1 MFVRE
6 MTLFTS
12 NVYLLLITEVY
23 RGPSCDLVMNV
34 ITIHLW
40 AEILDY
46 LEACERMCTKIVVN
60 KGERLDRK
68 TVKTQV

>member
-1 MFVRE
+1 MNVYAFQKNIINKCIFVRE

-12 NVYLLLITEVY
+12 NAYLLLITEVY

-46 LEACERMCTKIVVN
+46 LEAVSICAQ
-60 KGERLDRK
+60 RLL
-68 TVKTQV
+68 